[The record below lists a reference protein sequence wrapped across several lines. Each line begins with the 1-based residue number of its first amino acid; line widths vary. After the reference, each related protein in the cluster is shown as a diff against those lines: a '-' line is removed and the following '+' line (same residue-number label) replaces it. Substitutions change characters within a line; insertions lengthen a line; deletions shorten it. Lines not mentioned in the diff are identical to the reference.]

1 MKVNLNDELE
11 KLYHNFFKQMNINS
25 NTGIIEGT
33 THRFAT
39 KMAVGENYENAKSKI
54 LFISLDIGKD
64 ELFAQNTYQR
74 LADRRATVCEIGN
87 LQNKNAHMAGVYG
100 AALYFLK
107 DQYGWQNSWNILKD
121 SEQQFASILKS
132 QANNLPQDVLSY
144 ISLVNFYNFVT
155 VGRDSR
161 TGDKDRNIINDELE
175 SQLLINIINVTKP
188 NVIIVQSKTL
198 SNYLKEVIIPHISSN
213 TKIYVTYHPS
223 VIGRLIQYRI
233 PKNYIKDILDN
244 EIKNIVF

>member
-64 ELFAQNTYQR
+64 ELFAQNTYQT

-100 AALYFLK
+100 AAAYS
-107 DQYGWQNSWNILKD
+107 GRHVPARAWRG
-121 SEQQFASILKS
+121 ASR
-132 QANNLPQDVLSY
+132 A
-144 ISLVNFYNFVT
+144 
-155 VGRDSR
+155 
-161 TGDKDRNIINDELE
+161 
-175 SQLLINIINVTKP
+175 
-188 NVIIVQSKTL
+188 
-198 SNYLKEVIIPHISSN
+198 
-213 TKIYVTYHPS
+213 
-223 VIGRLIQYRI
+223 
-233 PKNYIKDILDN
+233 
-244 EIKNIVF
+244 